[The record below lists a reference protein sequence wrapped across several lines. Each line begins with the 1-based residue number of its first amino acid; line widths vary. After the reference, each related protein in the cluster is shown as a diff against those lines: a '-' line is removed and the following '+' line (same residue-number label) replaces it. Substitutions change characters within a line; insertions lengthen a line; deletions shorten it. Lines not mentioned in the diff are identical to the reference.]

1 MNVLSEW
8 FKYKSKEMET
18 RPPKRILLC
27 LLNAVF
33 VESLQLWDSSI
44 LTTFHPAKSTAH
56 INAVPLT

>member
-1 MNVLSEW
+1 
-8 FKYKSKEMET
+8 MET